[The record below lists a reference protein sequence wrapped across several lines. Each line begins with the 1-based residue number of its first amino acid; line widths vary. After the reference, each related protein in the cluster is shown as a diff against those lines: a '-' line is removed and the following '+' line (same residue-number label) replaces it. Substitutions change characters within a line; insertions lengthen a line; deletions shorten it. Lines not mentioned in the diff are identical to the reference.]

1 MSTIKYDSGAAA
13 TFEGEVEAIAGRI
26 ETIIGDRDD
35 QKKFVADNFENTDND
50 ADYDAVEAKWLEAAD
65 AVRLLVVRA
74 RELMQENDV
83 TASTAHNK
91 ACAADDRL
99 TVGPSPPHSGEPVPS
114 GPALRRLRPR
124 CLCSECIASRSVRVF
139 RHSR

>member
-91 ACAADDRL
+91 A
-99 TVGPSPPHSGEPVPS
+99 
-114 GPALRRLRPR
+114 
-124 CLCSECIASRSVRVF
+124 RVAIETM
-139 RHSR
+139 RV